1 MQPKRQRLKILDL
14 QRKKENQ
21 GEEMKKK
28 PVAFSYRVINKF
40 TNQDFEPAFH

>member
-1 MQPKRQRLKILDL
+1 MQPKRQRLKIPDL
-14 QRKKENQ
+14 WKRKENQ

-40 TNQDFEPAFH
+40 TNQGFEPAFH